1 MLPSFHMCAISYRQ
15 SALSQQ
21 LVEVKVMFAQ
31 LPAVVPGRNLD
42 HARTARGPDTDPHRL
57 SHRFRRQAVDD
68 DLKYRP
74 DPLRQFALH
83 RASQRWA
90 EGRIAGGVQ
99 KLVARADL
107 AAGSYDAA
115 RKRHDDAGHL
125 PHRLDRPLS
134 GPQGRRQLAPQ
145 QQEVTPRYA
154 LLDAKPVFHNKFAV
168 HDGNSPKPSW
178 AAAVA
183 DDLRLK
189 ALADLRSEEHTSELQ

>member
-107 AAGSYDAA
+107 TAGSDDAA
-115 RKRHDDAGHL
+115 RERHDDARHL
-125 PHRLDRPLS
+125 AHRLDSPLGGLQS
-134 GPQGRRQLAPQ
+134 PRQLPPQ
-145 QQEVTPRYA
+145 QQEIAARHA
-154 LLDAKPVFHNKFAV
+154 LLHAKPVFDYELAV
-168 HDGNSPKPSW
+168 HHGDPPEAPGADP
-178 AAAVA
+178 VA
-183 DDLRLK
+183 D
-189 ALADLRSEEHTSELQ
+189 